1 LEKSI
6 TCGCANST
14 KQTIKRLTQRRK
26 TTPNQDH
33 ISVKD
38 IWLVLSIGCCNSQKL
53 RFIVS
58 HHVQQVKTYG
68 EELFLPYFGVQ
79 KS

>member
-6 TCGCANST
+6 TCGCANSI
-14 KQTIKRLTQRRK
+14 KQTIKGLTQRRN
-26 TTPNQDH
+26 TTPIQDH
-33 ISVKD
+33 ISIKD

-53 RFIVS
+53 SFNLL

>member
-6 TCGCANST
+6 TCRCADST
-14 KQTIKRLTQRRK
+14 KQTIKSLAQRRK

-33 ISVKD
+33 ISIKD
-38 IWLVLSIGCCNSQKL
+38 MWLVLSIGCCNPQKL
-53 RFIVS
+53 SFILL